1 MGFVDAELRKRRSLF
16 WDSLDFSEEKEK
28 KTIQSDDLLRDGTRA
43 VITGAPG
50 CGKSTLLRWL
60 VGKALNDAS
69 PCLPVFLEL
78 KSINEELFKA
88 CQGKLIELLFE
99 LAIAQPLHFE
109 RQSECEY
116 LKAEFMERLAQR
128 QVAIFLDGLDEVRN
142 TVFFEE
148 LCRSID
154 SFIGSDYGRNLLIV
168 STRPYALDALFQD
181 TKEMEIQPL
190 NQDQIAAFLH
200 HYYDGDPRLN
210 VNALLQKLQRRELS
224 DMIRAPI
231 LLGALVKRYREKG
244 ETELTG
250 DRLKLYEDLTH
261 DLAVTVG
268 REKNVKRYS
277 FSDKESRRNLEFLE
291 QIAFKRLFDERIE
304 SDAQRLTFEGDWILN
319 EAKEFCSQVNIDA
332 YDFAADVKATPLL
345 REVAED
351 VWAFSHITIQEYLA
365 ARALT
370 KNPDGEAIFCRAYF
384 NPTLVEME
392 ALPMALGLSKEPDK
406 LYQVIER
413 LPESLNFANL
423 RLRARGLAYGAEISH
438 SLFEPLVDRLIDFV
452 GKAYIEETSY
462 SSSIIRSFSGVGN
475 RRSGYIGERVQ
486 QLFKSEDSDVR
497 CRAADALGE
506 IGGEQAIAGLIE
518 ALKDQDFDVSWRAAE
533 ALGEI
538 GGEQAV
544 PGLIEASKD
553 EDSFA
558 RRSAAVALGE
568 IGGEQAVAVLIE
580 ASKDQ
585 SSFVRSPVAEALG
598 KIGGEQAV
606 AVLIE
611 ASKDQDSDVSS
622 RAASALGKIGG
633 EQAVAVL
640 IEALKD
646 EYSDVRGRAASALGE
661 IGGEQA
667 VAVLIEAS
675 KDEEDSGVRWRAAEA
690 LGEIGGEQ
698 AVAVLIETLKDQ
710 YIHVGSHAAEALD
723 LMKIESLT
731 KGLQAATSH
740 QNGFVRRKAAKVIG
754 YYSIDAAE
762 KELKRLLEND
772 PDLEV
777 KQVAEN
783 ALTQLELKKR
793 YFGHSADG
801 DS

>member
-1 MGFVDAELRKRRSLF
+1 MQAWPITPSIPIFAAEEPLMSSTDEIKNIIETVGRNTDELWRKYRQRLSENVSRVWLLGEAESRELKHVFVELSIEEYRRPSDRNQWMGFVDAELRKRRSLF

-69 PCLPVFLEL
+69 RCLPVFLEL

-168 STRPYALDALFQD
+168 STRPYALDAPFQD

-210 VNALLQKLQRRELS
+210 VNALVQKLQRRELI

-261 DLAVTVG
+261 DLAVTVD

-277 FSDKESRRNLEFLE
+277 ISDKESRRILEFLE

-319 EAKEFCSQVNIDA
+319 EAKGFCSQGNIDA

-351 VWAFSHITIQEYLA
+351 VWAFSHLTIQEYLA

-370 KNPDGEAIFCRAYF
+370 ARSDGEVVFCRAYF

-406 LYQVIER
+406 LYRLIEQ
-413 LPESLNFANL
+413 LPESLNFAGL
-423 RLRARGLAYGAEISH
+423 RLRARGLAYGAGISH
-438 SLFEPLVDRLIDFV
+438 SLFEQLVDRLIEFV
-452 GKAYIEETSY
+452 GNAYIEETGYSY
-462 SSSIIRSFSGVGN
+462 SIVRSYKGAGN
-475 RRSGYIGERVQ
+475 MRSDFMGERVR
-486 QLFKSEDSDVR
+486 QLLKSEDCQARSS
-497 CRAADALGE
+497 AAEALGE
-506 IGGEQAIAGLIE
+506 IGTEQAVSGLIE
-518 ALKDQDFDVSWRAAE
+518 ALKDQDSEVRSQVVE
-533 ALGEI
+533 ALGNI
-538 GGEQAV
+538 GGEQT
-544 PGLIEASKD
+544 
-553 EDSFA
+553 
-558 RRSAAVALGE
+558 
-568 IGGEQAVAVLIE
+568 
-580 ASKDQ
+580 
-585 SSFVRSPVAEALG
+585 
-598 KIGGEQAV
+598 
-606 AVLIE
+606 
-611 ASKDQDSDVSS
+611 
-622 RAASALGKIGG
+622 
-633 EQAVAVL
+633 VAVL

-646 EYSDVRGRAASALGE
+646 LDRH
-661 IGGEQA
+661 
-667 VAVLIEAS
+667 
-675 KDEEDSGVRWRAAEA
+675 VRWSAAEA
-690 LGEIGGEQ
+690 LE
-698 AVAVLIETLKDQ
+698 LI
-710 YIHVGSHAAEALD
+710 
-723 LMKIESLT
+723 KIESLT
-731 KGLQAATSH
+731 KGLQVAMSH

-754 YYSIDAAE
+754 YYSVVVAE
-762 KELKRLLEND
+762 KELNRLAESD

>member
-1 MGFVDAELRKRRSLF
+1 MQAWPITLSIPIFAAEEPLMSSTDEIKNIVETVGRNTDELWRKYRQRLSENVSRVWLLGEAESRELKHVFVELSIEEYRRPSDRNQWMGFVDAELRKRRSLF

-28 KTIQSDDLLRDGTRA
+28 NTIQSDDLLRDGTRA

-109 RQSECEY
+109 HQSECEY
-116 LKAEFMERLAQR
+116 LKAEFMERLARR

-168 STRPYALDALFQD
+168 STRPYALDVLFQD

-210 VNALLQKLQRRELS
+210 VNALVQKLQRRELS

-261 DLAVTVG
+261 DLAVTVD

-319 EAKEFCSQVNIDA
+319 EAKGFCSQGNIDA
-332 YDFAADVKATPLL
+332 YDFAVDVKATPLL

-351 VWAFSHITIQEYLA
+351 VWAFSHLTIQEYLA

-370 KNPDGEAIFCRAYF
+370 VRSDGEVVFCRAYF
-384 NPTLVEME
+384 NPTLVEIE

-406 LYQVIER
+406 LYRVIEQ
-413 LPESLNFANL
+413 LPESLNFAGL
-423 RLRARGLAYGAEISH
+423 RLRARGLAYGAGISH
-438 SLFEPLVDRLIDFV
+438 SLFEQLVDRLIEFA
-452 GKAYIEETSY
+452 GNAYIEETSY
-462 SSSIIRSFSGVGN
+462 SYSIVRSYKGAGN
-475 RRSGYIGERVQ
+475 MRSDFMGERVR
-486 QLFKSEDSDVR
+486 QLLKSED
-497 CRAADALGE
+497 G
-506 IGGEQAIAGLIE
+506 Q
-518 ALKDQDFDVSWRAAE
+518 
-533 ALGEI
+533 
-538 GGEQAV
+538 
-544 PGLIEASKD
+544 
-553 EDSFA
+553 
-558 RRSAAVALGE
+558 
-568 IGGEQAVAVLIE
+568 
-580 ASKDQ
+580 
-585 SSFVRSPVAEALG
+585 
-598 KIGGEQAV
+598 
-606 AVLIE
+606 
-611 ASKDQDSDVSS
+611 
-622 RAASALGKIGG
+622 
-633 EQAVAVL
+633 
-640 IEALKD
+640 
-646 EYSDVRGRAASALGE
+646 
-661 IGGEQA
+661 
-667 VAVLIEAS
+667 
-675 KDEEDSGVRWRAAEA
+675 VRWSAAEA

-698 AVAVLIETLKDQ
+698 AVAGLIEALKDQ
-710 YIHVGSHAAEALD
+710 DDHVRGSAAEALE
-723 LMKIESLT
+723 LIKIESLT
-731 KGLQAATSH
+731 KGLQVAMSH

-754 YYSIDAAE
+754 YYSIVVAE
-762 KELKRLLEND
+762 KELNRLAESD

>member
-1 MGFVDAELRKRRSLF
+1 MQAWPITLSIPIFAVEEPLMSSTDEIKNIVETVGRNTDELWRKYRQRLSENVSRVWLLGEAESRELKHVFVELSIEEYRRPSDRNQWMGFVDAELRKRRSLF

-28 KTIQSDDLLRDGTRA
+28 KTIQSDNLLRDGTRA

-78 KSINEELFKA
+78 KSVNEELFKA

-168 STRPYALDALFQD
+168 STRPYALDVLFQD

-210 VNALLQKLQRRELS
+210 VNALVQKLQRRELS

-261 DLAVTVG
+261 DLAVTVD

-319 EAKEFCSQVNIDA
+319 EAKGFCSQGNIDA

-351 VWAFSHITIQEYLA
+351 VWAFSHLTIQEYLA

-370 KNPDGEAIFCRAYF
+370 VRSDGEVVFCRAYF

-406 LYQVIER
+406 LYRVIEQ
-413 LPESLNFANL
+413 LPESLNFAGL
-423 RLRARGLAYGAEISH
+423 RLRARGLAFGAGISH
-438 SLFEPLVDRLIDFV
+438 SLFEQLVDRLIEFA
-452 GKAYIEETSY
+452 GNAYIEETGYSY
-462 SSSIIRSFSGVGN
+462 SIVRSYMGAGN
-475 RRSGYIGERVQ
+475 MRSDFIGERVR
-486 QLFKSEDSDVR
+486 QLLKSEDGQVR
-497 CRAADALGE
+497 SSAAEALGK
-506 IGGEQAIAGLIE
+506 IGREQAVAGLIE
-518 ALKDQDFDVSWRAAE
+518 ALKDLDDLVRS
-533 ALGEI
+533 
-538 GGEQAV
+538 
-544 PGLIEASKD
+544 
-553 EDSFA
+553 
-558 RRSAAVALGE
+558 SAAKALE
-568 IGGEQAVAVLIE
+568 LI
-580 ASKDQ
+580 
-585 SSFVRSPVAEALG
+585 
-598 KIGGEQAV
+598 
-606 AVLIE
+606 
-611 ASKDQDSDVSS
+611 
-622 RAASALGKIGG
+622 
-633 EQAVAVL
+633 
-640 IEALKD
+640 
-646 EYSDVRGRAASALGE
+646 
-661 IGGEQA
+661 
-667 VAVLIEAS
+667 
-675 KDEEDSGVRWRAAEA
+675 
-690 LGEIGGEQ
+690 
-698 AVAVLIETLKDQ
+698 
-710 YIHVGSHAAEALD
+710 
-723 LMKIESLT
+723 KIESLT
-731 KGLQAATSH
+731 KGLQVAMSH

-754 YYSIDAAE
+754 YYSVVVAE
-762 KELKRLLEND
+762 KELNRLAESD

>member
-1 MGFVDAELRKRRSLF
+1 MQAWPITLSIPIFAAEEPLMSSTDEIKNIVEKVGRNTDEPWRKYRQRLSENVSRVWLLGEAESRELKHVFVELSIEEYRRPSDRNQWMGFVDAELRKRRSLF

-168 STRPYALDALFQD
+168 STRPYALDAPFQD

-210 VNALLQKLQRRELS
+210 VNALVQKLQRRELS

-261 DLAVTVG
+261 DLAVTVD

-277 FSDKESRRNLEFLE
+277 FSDKESRRILEFLE

-319 EAKEFCSQVNIDA
+319 EAKGFCSQDNIDA

-351 VWAFSHITIQEYLA
+351 VWAFSHLTIQEYLA

-370 KNPDGEAIFCRAYF
+370 VRSDGEVVFCRAYF

-406 LYQVIER
+406 LYRVIEQ
-413 LPESLNFANL
+413 LPESLNFAGI
-423 RLRARGLAYGAEISH
+423 RLRARGLGYGAGISH
-438 SLFEPLVDRLIDFV
+438 SLFEQLVDRLIEFA
-452 GKAYIEETSY
+452 GNAYIEETGYSY
-462 SSSIIRSFSGVGN
+462 SIVRSYKGAGN
-475 RRSGYIGERVQ
+475 TRSDFMGERVR
-486 QLFKSEDSDVR
+486 QLLKSEDGQVR
-497 CRAADALGE
+497 SSAAEALGE
-506 IGGEQAIAGLIE
+506 IGAEQAVAGLIE
-518 ALKDQDFDVSWRAAE
+518 ALKDLDGQVRW
-533 ALGEI
+533 
-538 GGEQAV
+538 
-544 PGLIEASKD
+544 
-553 EDSFA
+553 
-558 RRSAAVALGE
+558 SAAYALGE
-568 IGGEQAVAVLIE
+568 IGGEQAVAGLIE
-580 ASKDQ
+580 ALKDLDNDLC
-585 SSFVRSPVAEALG
+585 R
-598 KIGGEQAV
+598 IT
-606 AVLIE
+606 
-611 ASKDQDSDVSS
+611 ASG
-622 RAASALGKIGG
+622 LGKIGG

-646 EYSDVRGRAASALGE
+646 QDILMRLRAAYALGEIGGEQAVAALIEALKDQDSQLRWHAAYALGE

-667 VAVLIEAS
+667 VAVLIEA
-675 KDEEDSGVRWRAAEA
+675 
-690 LGEIGGEQ
+690 
-698 AVAVLIETLKDQ
+698 LKDQ
-710 YIHVGSHAAEALD
+710 DRYVRESAA
-723 LMKIESLT
+723 IEL
-731 KGLQAATSH
+731 
-740 QNGFVRRKAAKVIG
+740 
-754 YYSIDAAE
+754 
-762 KELKRLLEND
+762 
-772 PDLEV
+772 
-777 KQVAEN
+777 
-783 ALTQLELKKR
+783 
-793 YFGHSADG
+793 
-801 DS
+801 